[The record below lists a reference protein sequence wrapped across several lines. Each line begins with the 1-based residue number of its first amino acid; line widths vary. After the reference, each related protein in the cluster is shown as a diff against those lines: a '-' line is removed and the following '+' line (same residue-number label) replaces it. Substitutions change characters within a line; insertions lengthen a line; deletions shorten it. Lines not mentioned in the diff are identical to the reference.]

1 MDCSPP
7 GSSVH
12 QVSQARILQGNLLN
26 PGIEP
31 TSPVSPA
38 LAVRFFATE
47 PPGKHSES
55 LTFQLSRLYLQL
67 IKSCK
72 PKLLSHHHEVLLE
85 LSRLTLEV
93 LSVPLFLDFSFLS
106 GMECWAPHVA
116 ETEKLWTHK
125 FKLGEYV
132 SVSWMHFPRTCIKSK
147 SAPSK
152 GCWIC
157 SRIMVG
163 CPRVLLVPKQK
174 QFPALRVG
182 LQPALTGWG
191 RGAGLEPP
199 ALYLSLSRRVGHAGH
214 VSLNKAEINHTPA
227 PA

>member
-1 MDCSPP
+1 MHAQPYPTLCDPMDCSPP

-12 QVSQARILQGNLLN
+12 QVSQARILRGNLPN

-31 TSPVSPA
+31 TSPVSPV

-93 LSVPLFLDFSFLS
+93 LRVPLFLDFTFLS

-116 ETEKLWTHK
+116 ETVKNFEPISSSL
-125 FKLGEYV
+125 V
-132 SVSWMHFPRTCIKSK
+132 SMCLFPGRTSQG
-147 SAPSK
+147 P
-152 GCWIC
+152 
-157 SRIMVG
+157 V
-163 CPRVLLVPKQK
+163 
-174 QFPALRVG
+174 
-182 LQPALTGWG
+182 
-191 RGAGLEPP
+191 
-199 ALYLSLSRRVGHAGH
+199 
-214 VSLNKAEINHTPA
+214 
-227 PA
+227 